1 MYQKDILR
9 EYIKNSVLREYS
21 SSLKVR
27 LSKELAEKYDNGIY
41 DDYLKELQ
49 SNIENVE
56 SLNIKL
62 PGNANPVFYLYI
74 VPDENFDAYLRIPP
88 VFSGNK
94 KGGKPV
100 NCYDNDGFNSAY
112 GISQNVAEDFNPYVT
127 IDRKVNNIHEVAH
140 IFQHHFYMG
149 NQVFGE
155 GFAETIP
162 LYGLNLEND
171 FDKHKELLKS
181 LKEEDIRTAK
191 ELIEEARNG
200 IFGKKTH
207 VEKSTCSFRESY
219 ISSYLLV
226 RGIIETIKDNT
237 NCSKEEAIQIYLEF
251 IKSSPNNNE
260 YLVADI
266 ADFIGVPID
275 MLLNGKDL
283 QISTLNKIIEEK
295 QIMTK

>member
-9 EYIKNSVLREYS
+9 EYVKNSVLREHS
-21 SSLKVR
+21 ASLKVR
-27 LSKELAEKYDNGIY
+27 LSKELAKKYDNGIY
-41 DDYLKELQ
+41 DNYLKELQ
-49 SNIENVE
+49 SNIESVE
-56 SLNIKL
+56 SLNIIL

-88 VFSGNK
+88 AFSGNK

-112 GISQNVAEDFNPYVT
+112 GISQNVAEDFNPDVT
-127 IDRKVNNIHEVAH
+127 IDKKVNNIHEVAH

-162 LYGLNLEND
+162 LYGLDLEKN
-171 FDKHKELLKS
+171 FDKHKDLLRN

-191 ELIEEARNG
+191 ELIEESRNG
-200 IFGKKTH
+200 NFGEKVY

-237 NCSKEEAIQIYLEF
+237 NCSKEEAIQIFLEF

-260 YLVADI
+260 YLVADV

-283 QISTLNKIIEEK
+283 QISTINKIIEEK
-295 QIMTK
+295 QIITK

>member
-9 EYIKNSVLREYS
+9 EYVKNSVLREHS
-21 SSLKVR
+21 ASLKVR
-27 LSKELAEKYDNGIY
+27 LSKELAKKYDKGIY
-41 DDYLKELQ
+41 DNYLKELQ
-49 SNIENVE
+49 SNIESVE
-56 SLNIKL
+56 SLNIIL

-88 VFSGNK
+88 AFSGNK

-112 GISQNVAEDFNPYVT
+112 GISQNVAEDFNPDVT
-127 IDRKVNNIHEVAH
+127 IDKKVNNIHEVAH

-162 LYGLNLEND
+162 LYGLDLEKN
-171 FDKHKELLKS
+171 FDKYKDLLRN

-191 ELIEEARNG
+191 ELIEESRNG
-200 IFGKKTH
+200 NFGEKAY

-237 NCSKEEAIQIYLEF
+237 NCSKEEAIQIFLEF

-260 YLVADI
+260 YLVADV

-283 QISTLNKIIEEK
+283 QISTINKIIEEK
-295 QIMTK
+295 QIITK

>member
-9 EYIKNSVLREYS
+9 EYVKNSVLREHS
-21 SSLKVR
+21 ASLKVR
-27 LSKELAEKYDNGIY
+27 LSKELAKKYDKGIY
-41 DDYLKELQ
+41 DNYLKELQ
-49 SNIENVE
+49 SNIESVE
-56 SLNIKL
+56 SLNIIL

-88 VFSGNK
+88 AFSGNK

-112 GISQNVAEDFNPYVT
+112 GISQNVAEDFNPDVT
-127 IDRKVNNIHEVAH
+127 IDKKVNNIHEVAH

-162 LYGLNLEND
+162 LYGLDLEKN
-171 FDKHKELLKS
+171 FDKHKDLLRN

-191 ELIEEARNG
+191 ELIEESRNG
-200 IFGKKTH
+200 NFGEKAY

-237 NCSKEEAIQIYLEF
+237 NCSKEEAIQIFLEF

-260 YLVADI
+260 YLVADV

-283 QISTLNKIIEEK
+283 QISTINKIIEEK
-295 QIMTK
+295 QIITK